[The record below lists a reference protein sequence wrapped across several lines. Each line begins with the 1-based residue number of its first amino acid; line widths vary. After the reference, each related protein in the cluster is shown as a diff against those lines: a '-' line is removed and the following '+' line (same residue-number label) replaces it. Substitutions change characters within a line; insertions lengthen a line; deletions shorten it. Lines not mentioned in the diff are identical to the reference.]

1 MTLQA
6 IYDQLHELRLSAFR
20 DALREQQT
28 NPKYNELTFEDRLA
42 LLVDHECAQP
52 RENRIRRNIR
62 LANFPMQAAI
72 EDVDFSPARGLER
85 RLILELAQCGW
96 VSRRHNLIVLGPT
109 GRGKSYLASAFG
121 VAAVRN
127 GFTIRHHRT
136 TRLLHTLTLARQD
149 GSLTNLLRAL
159 AKTHL
164 LILDDWMRD
173 TITIQ
178 NAQDILEVLDDRFG
192 HSSTLIASQVPV
204 SDWHLRIPDLT
215 LADAILD
222 RLVHNAQRI
231 QLEGE
236 NRKESSDLSGVC
248 RTLKVQSL
256 HSAPTSKSV
265 RLPTVLSVRFPR
277 STQQTQKIG
286 GNYD

>member
-6 IYDQLHELRLSAFR
+6 LYDQLHELRLSAFR

-42 LLVDHECAQP
+42 LLVDHECAQR

-72 EDVDFSPARGLER
+72 EDVDFSPAHGLER

-96 VSRRHNLIVLGPT
+96 VSSRHNLIVLGPT
-109 GRGKSYLASAFG
+109 GSGKSYLASAFG

-127 GFTIRHHRT
+127 GFTVRHHRT
-136 TRLLHTLTLARQD
+136 ARLLHTLALARQD
-149 GSLTNLLRAL
+149 GSLTNLLRTL

-173 TITIQ
+173 AITIQ

-204 SDWHLRIPDLT
+204 SDWHLRIPDPT

-236 NRKESSDLSGVC
+236 SQRKL
-248 RTLKVQSL
+248 
-256 HSAPTSKSV
+256 
-265 RLPTVLSVRFPR
+265 R
-277 STQQTQKIG
+277 SQRSMPNT
-286 GNYD
+286 